1 MTETIHNYFATE
13 ELAPSSKRMFNT
25 CIDKWRACWDT
36 PKTLAWIVAHPTE
49 ALKALRENPDIKNTP
64 ANNHRFIS
72 AIVAYIKHE
81 LRDESGVYTRW
92 KDSQVKNSEPMREH
106 RLTGKPTELQAGK
119 ELNWSDICKARDEL
133 PLTQTKLLLAFYT
146 YINPM
151 RADYF
156 ATELVHDA
164 REPEG
169 NYIRCLPRDKY
180 VLVIQDYKTKKAFGK
195 MEVALPEP
203 LVKMLTEYLREH
215 AGRKYLFLKET
226 DEPFSRN
233 GFSCWT
239 IKHLSRAMGKQ
250 TTLTALRH
258 AFTSQLDFNRPIAE
272 LNTIAKSMGHS
283 VATQRTYKWDE

>member
-106 RLTGKPTELQAGK
+106 RLLGKPTDLQTGK

-169 NYIRCLPRDKY
+169 NYIRCLPKDKY

-203 LVKMLTEYLREH
+203 LAKMLTEYLREH

-239 IKHLSRAMGKQ
+239 GKHLSRAMGKQ

>member
-13 ELAPSSKRMFNT
+13 KLAPSSKRMFNI
-25 CIDKWRACWDT
+25 CIDKWRECWDT

-64 ANNHRFIS
+64 VNHHTFIS
-72 AIVAYIKHE
+72 AIVAYARHE
-81 LRDESGVYTRW
+81 IRNDEQATLWRDIMY
-92 KDSQVKNSEPMREH
+92 KNSEPLREH
-106 RLTGKPTELQAGK
+106 RLSGKPTELQTGK
-119 ELNWSDICKARDEL
+119 ELKWSDICKARDAL
-133 PLTQTKLLLAFYT
+133 PLTQTKLLLGFYT

-164 REPEG
+164 RTPEG

-180 VLVIQDYKTKKAFGK
+180 VLVIQDYKTKKAHGI
-195 MEVALPEP
+195 MNIDVPEP
-203 LVKMLTEYLREH
+203 LAKMLTEYLREH
-215 AGRKYLFLKET
+215 VGRKYLFLKET

-239 IKHLSRAMGKQ
+239 GKHLSRAMGKQ

-283 VATQRTYKWDE
+283 LAIQRTYKWDE